1 MNRHNLCD
9 CSGGSFCAVAVLR
22 FEFFLNQTVQDI
34 CDGLGFGWCEVPN
47 TCQSNEN
54 LVSIIGSSFC
64 FSPTG
69 ECPRT
74 CNIAVRSVGSGCI
87 CKECIHIISSGF
99 FGVVSS
105 TCRTSFVGRS
115 GSTPIVGNLDNL
127 FCECPSTCEGDNF
140 CVFFR
145 SRIYRIGRCPTG
157 EFPKTFFIA
166 FFCVG
171 SGCTCKVLIHRIFG
185 CGFGVI
191 GGAVCRKGNTFGNT
205 VATIPFVYNLIG
217 CCNRL
222 RLECPSTFVGD
233 GFSYYI
239 IAVIGL
245 DSWIFRP
252 TAESPKTFLFSVI
265 CIGGRIAVECSIH
278 RNCSFG
284 LIRISVS
291 RTSLVGRS
299 ESTPIIVNFIN
310 HGFLFPFC
318 GQGDIF
324 VGGLNCGPFFE
335 EFVLIH
341 PTQEFII
348 LRGGFHLPN
357 SVVT

>member
-1 MNRHNLCD
+1 MSCNGIRTR
-9 CSGGSFCAVAVLR
+9 R
-22 FEFFLNQTVQDI
+22 FFPFI
-34 CDGLGFGWCEVPN
+34 
-47 TCQSNEN
+47 
-54 LVSIIGSSFC
+54 
-64 FSPTG
+64 
-69 ECPRT
+69 
-74 CNIAVRSVGSGCI
+74 
-87 CKECIHIISSGF
+87 K
-99 FGVVSS
+99 
-105 TCRTSFVGRS
+105 
-115 GSTPIVGNLDNL
+115 
-127 FCECPSTCEGDNF
+127 CPSTGNALSRLSRLKVG
-140 CVFFR
+140 CVYLIN
-145 SRIYRIGRCPTG
+145 SRQNSFGRIINCIILSRQVY
-157 EFPKTFFIA
+157 I
-166 FFCVG
+166 
-171 SGCTCKVLIHRIFG
+171 LRRI
-185 CGFGVI
+185 I
-191 GGAVCRKGNTFGNT
+191 S
-205 VATIPFVYNLIG
+205 PFVSNLIV
-217 CCNRL
+217 CNRL